1 MLKKYQKVYDTQLY
15 IQYMFWFYSDNTLVW
30 RNIPGIDQFK

>member
-1 MLKKYQKVYDTQLY
+1 MMKKYQKVYDTQLY
-15 IQYMFWFYSDNTLVW
+15 IQYMFWFYSDTLVW